1 VNGWR
6 KLFNPELAF
15 YWVQLADF
23 RQPTDDPA
31 GGDGWAKIR
40 EAQRK
45 SLGIKHT
52 GMAVIID
59 IGQANDIHPRN
70 KQDVGWRLAQ
80 WALNQTY
87 GMTDVVPSGPLYKSH
102 KIDGDSIRITFDHV
116 GTGMIVGK
124 KEGLD
129 PTVAVDGKLER
140 FAISGADKQW
150 HWADATIDGDIIIVR
165 SADVANP
172 VAVRYA
178 YSMNPAGANLY
189 NKEGIPAS
197 PFRTDDW

>member
-1 VNGWR
+1 
-6 KLFNPELAF
+6 
-15 YWVQLADF
+15 
-23 RQPTDDPA
+23 
-31 GGDGWAKIR
+31 
-40 EAQRK
+40 
-45 SLGIKHT
+45 
-52 GMAVIID
+52 
-59 IGQANDIHPRN
+59 
-70 KQDVGWRLAQ
+70 
-80 WALNQTY
+80 
-87 GMTDVVPSGPLYKSH
+87 
-102 KIDGDSIRITFDHV
+102 
-116 GTGMIVGK
+116 MIVGK